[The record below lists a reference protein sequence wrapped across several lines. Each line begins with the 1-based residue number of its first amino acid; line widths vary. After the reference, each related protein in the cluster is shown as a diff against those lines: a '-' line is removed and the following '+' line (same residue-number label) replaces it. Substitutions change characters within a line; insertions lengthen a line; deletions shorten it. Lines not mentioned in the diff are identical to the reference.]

1 MTREPIQRTAEQA
14 ERDLHRG
21 EDEDDETRLLI
32 LEGLYREL
40 EGALDAD
47 GEAGPAGH

>member
-1 MTREPIQRTAEQA
+1 MTTEPIQPTAEQA
-14 ERDLHRG
+14 ERDLLRG
-21 EDEDDETRLLI
+21 ENSDDDTRLQI

-40 EGALDAD
+40 EVALDAD